1 MMNSNRL
8 GCYCTAGKTNFERY
22 FVMQIFVQNWFFL
35 FSIENGSDRWMS
47 MKIEKVINNNVVSA
61 VEENGTEVAMS
72 LTLAKSRNRK
82 HL

>member
-35 FSIENGSDRWMS
+35 FPIENGSDRWD
-47 MKIEKVINNNVVSA
+47 EY
-61 VEENGTEVAMS
+61 EN
-72 LTLAKSRNRK
+72 
-82 HL
+82 